1 MDYRK
6 FEKRINKQKELT
18 LKEVILV
25 APKLGIGGIQ
35 RALTNL
41 ANWFASKDYQVTFI
55 SCKKE
60 PLFYNLDERVIVI
73 TPEKAHPGKGGN
85 LVFHYFFI
93 VKFLRNHFKSSK
105 ATNIISF
112 GDTFNP
118 LVLMASI
125 GLHKKIHISDRT
137 SPDYQFKWNVKW
149 LKRLTYKKSNTFI
162 AQTSIAASWNV
173 RKFDNDLNIVV
184 IPNQVRE
191 VIVDKEA
198 NKENIILYVG
208 RFAWEKNPE
217 ALIRAF
223 NKIENK
229 QGWKLVMLGD
239 GPLLNE
245 MINLSTTCGLGNEI
259 EFKGQVKDV
268 DYYFS
273 RASIYVLPSVLEG
286 FPNALCEAMAF
297 GLPCITSGTIPY
309 KDIGKEDEDFLVAK
323 MDDNDDLTNKIQ
335 KLINDE
341 ELRTFLGN
349 NSKRIN
355 ERLSLETIGKKF
367 ESVLIF

>member
-1 MDYRK
+1 M
-6 FEKRINKQKELT
+6 
-18 LKEVILV
+18 KEVILV

-60 PLFYNLDERVIVI
+60 PLFYNLDERVTVI
-73 TPEKAHPGKGGN
+73 TPEKTHPGKGGN

-118 LVLMASI
+118 LVLMASY
-125 GLHKKIHISDRT
+125 GLHKKVHISDRT
-137 SPDYQFKWNVKW
+137 SPDYQFKWNVKG
-149 LKRLTYKKSNTFI
+149 LKWLTYKKSDTFI

-173 RKFDNDLNIVV
+173 KKFDNQLNIVV

-198 NKENIILYVG
+198 NKEKTILYVG

-217 ALIRAF
+217 ALIRSF
-223 NKIENK
+223 SKVENK

-239 GPLLNE
+239 GPLLKD
-245 MINLSTTCGLGNEI
+245 MINLSATLGLENEI
-259 EFKGQVKDV
+259 EFKGQVKEV

-297 GLPCITSGTIPY
+297 GLPCITSSSIPY
-309 KDIGKEDEDFLVAK
+309 NDLGKDEEDFLVAN
-323 MDDNDDLTNKIQ
+323 MNDDKDLASKIQ
-335 KLINDE
+335 RLIDDE
-341 ELRTFLGN
+341 ELRNFLGN
-349 NSKRIN
+349 NSKRIT

>member
-1 MDYRK
+1 M
-6 FEKRINKQKELT
+6 
-18 LKEVILV
+18 KEVILV

-60 PLFYNLDERVIVI
+60 PLFYNLDERVTLI
-73 TPEKAHPGKGGN
+73 TPEKEHPGKGGN
-85 LVFHYFFI
+85 LVFHYLFI
-93 VKFLRNHFKSSK
+93 LKFLRKQFKSSK
-105 ATNIISF
+105 STNIISF

-118 LVLMASI
+118 LVIIASL
-125 GLHKKIHISDRT
+125 GLQKKVHISDRT
-137 SPDYQFKWNVKW
+137 SPDYKFKWNVKW
-149 LKRLTYKKSNTFI
+149 LKRLTYKKSDTFI
-162 AQTSIAASWNV
+162 AQTAVAASWNV
-173 RKFDNDLNIVV
+173 TKFKNQLNIVV

-191 VIVDKEA
+191 VTVDKDA
-198 NKENIILYVG
+198 NKEKVILYVG

-217 ALIRAF
+217 ALIKAYS
-223 NKIENK
+223 KIENK

-239 GPLLNE
+239 GPQLNE
-245 MINLSTTCGLGNEI
+245 MVNLSASFGLENEI
-259 EFKGQVKDV
+259 EFKGQVKEV

-297 GLPCITSGTIPY
+297 GLPCITSNTIPY
-309 KDIGKEDEDFLVAK
+309 SDVGKENEDFLVANMK
-323 MDDNDDLTNKIQ
+323 DANDLTSKIQ
-335 KLINDE
+335 KLIDDE
-341 ELRTFLGN
+341 TLRTFLGN
-349 NSKRIN
+349 NSKHIN
-355 ERLSLETIGKKF
+355 ERLSMETIGKKF

>member
-1 MDYRK
+1 M
-6 FEKRINKQKELT
+6 
-18 LKEVILV
+18 KEVILV

-60 PLFYNLDERVIVI
+60 PLFYTLDERVTVI

-93 VKFLRNHFKSSK
+93 IKFLRNQFKSSK

-118 LVLMASI
+118 LVLMASF
-125 GLHKKIHISDRT
+125 GLNKKVHISDRT
-137 SPDYQFKWNVKW
+137 SPDYKFKWNVKG
-149 LKRLTYKKSNTFI
+149 LKWLTYKKSDTFI
-162 AQTSIAASWNV
+162 AQTSIAASWNIK
-173 RKFDNDLNIVV
+173 KFDNQLNIVV

-198 NKENIILYVG
+198 NKEKTILYVG

-223 NKIENK
+223 SKIENK
-229 QGWKLVMLGD
+229 HGWKLVMLGD
-239 GPLLNE
+239 GPLLKE
-245 MINLSTTCGLGNEI
+245 MINLSATLGLENEI
-259 EFKGQVKDV
+259 EFKGQVKEV

-297 GLPCITSGTIPY
+297 GLPCITSSSIPY
-309 KDIGKEDEDFLVAK
+309 TDLGKDEEDFLVAK
-323 MDDNDDLTNKIQ
+323 MNDDKDLASKIQ
-335 KLINDE
+335 RLIDDE
-341 ELRTFLGN
+341 ELRNFLGN
-349 NSKRIN
+349 NSKRIT

-367 ESVLIF
+367 ESVLIL